1 MADKEKTFKEIHG
14 KTKLGMWL
22 KKNGKPLL
30 NTVLG
35 VAGNLVPGGSAFSS
49 VISGLINND
58 ESLSPEDKEHAL
70 KLLEFDIIEQQ
81 EVTKRW
87 ESDSHSDSWLS
98 KNIRPMVL
106 GYLILCTS
114 ILVVLDSSV
123 EGFVVQAHWVTLL
136 SSLLIT
142 TVGAYFGLREFGK
155 YASKKF
161 K

>member
-1 MADKEKTFKEIHG
+1 MKPKKKKFKEIHG
-14 KTKLGMWL
+14 QTRVGKFLKENGSTLLG
-22 KKNGKPLL
+22 
-30 NTVLG
+30 TVLN
-35 VAGNLVPGGSAFSS
+35 VAGDLIPGGSAFKT
-49 VISGLINND
+49 VVSGLIGDSELSTD
-58 ESLSPEDKEHAL
+58 EKEHAL

-87 ESDSHSDSWLS
+87 EADAHSDSWLS

-114 ILVVLDSSV
+114 ILVFLDSSI
-123 EGFVVQAHWVTLL
+123 EGFTVEEHWVTLL
-136 SSLLIT
+136 TSLLIT

-155 YASKKF
+155 YANKKL